1 MKKIILSILIVLLF
15 FTMGVSI
22 AQEKELAEKAKLKR
36 MGKELELI
44 MKQEENHKKLLY
56 LYEEIKKIKKE
67 IEDIDRQLEEN
78 YVDDEFEKEQ
88 AEINKRYESKTEFER
103 SQTALEEWL
112 REPSPYSARENEFD
126 ENYLKKLEEENDRL
140 EDLLWDLKRISGNI
154 DVARWQLELA
164 KPDPLD
170 FMKAYEMFKPYM
182 EDDLWFYWWLIKK

>member
-1 MKKIILSILIVLLF
+1 M
-15 FTMGVSI
+15 
-22 AQEKELAEKAKLKR
+22 
-36 MGKELELI
+36 
-44 MKQEENHKKLLY
+44 
-56 LYEEIKKIKKE
+56 
-67 IEDIDRQLEEN
+67 
-78 YVDDEFEKEQ
+78 
-88 AEINKRYESKTEFER
+88 
-103 SQTALEEWL
+103 EEWL

-182 EDDLWFYWWLIKK
+182 EDDLWFYLWWIKK